1 MDNNY
6 FTVKDCDILNKRFPM
21 TSQIEMAIKEA
32 NTALPSRK
40 IADLIERTNLSADM
54 KSLLNDI
61 AQVTVKVGGKLVTIG
76 RKILSVAFEL
86 VKLFPTITF
95 GAIAA
100 LVISALIAKI
110 AIIGSVVSAFLSP
123 LLLLIGVG
131 KGALMDLSNP
141 KLDEKIS
148 TFIDSIAAL
157 KEV

>member
-1 MDNNY
+1 
-6 FTVKDCDILNKRFPM
+6 
-21 TSQIEMAIKEA
+21 MAFDPWVFWFQE
-32 NTALPSRK
+32 
-40 IADLIERTNLSADM
+40 
-54 KSLLNDI
+54 
-61 AQVTVKVGGKLVTIG
+61 
-76 RKILSVAFEL
+76 F

-157 KEV
+157 KEI

>member
-1 MDNNY
+1 
-6 FTVKDCDILNKRFPM
+6 M

-40 IADLIERTNLSADM
+40 LADLIERTNLSADM

-61 AQVTVKVGGKLVTIG
+61 AQVTVNVGGKLVAIG
-76 RKILSVAFEL
+76 RKILSVAFEF
-86 VKLFPTITF
+86 VKSFPTIAF

-100 LVISALIAKI
+100 LVLSALISKI
-110 AIIGSVVSAFLSP
+110 AVVGSILAPFLTP

-131 KGALMDLSNP
+131 KAALKELSNP
-141 KLDEKIS
+141 QLDEKIL